1 MARKPKNIMFKT
13 ARQSRGGDNKRFAA
27 ILIACVVLILAI
39 SVFVILSK
47 NDFDIKNVLGGDALT
62 ETQPEQSVS
71 AETEIEASKTYL
83 LWCADDSES
92 ELRFAWLV
100 NFTLPERRVKLC
112 ALDTDMRLGTDENR
126 QSIKYVFKHRG
137 IKALVSEMET
147 DWELQIDGYIGSDDE
162 SFKSMVNYFGG
173 FDITVPEQIDYRS
186 GELTVILVKGKQNL
200 KGDSLFKYIRYLG
213 TLGEKG
219 RSLQAAALGEMLD
232 YVFKPS
238 NINRC
243 GNIFSRVSN
252 TLETD
257 LTIVDFSA
265 AEEGI
270 KVFAESGIALK
281 RTSETPEEFKE

>member
-27 ILIACVVLILAI
+27 ILIACVVAILAV

-47 NDFDIKNVLGGDALT
+47 NDFDIKSVLGGDAPT
-62 ETQPEQSVS
+62 ESQPEQSVS
-71 AETEIEASKTYL
+71 DEAEIEASKTYL
-83 LWCADDSES
+83 LWCADDSVS

-112 ALDTDMRLGTDENR
+112 ALDTDMRLGDEENR
-126 QSIKYVFKHRG
+126 QSIKYIFKHNG
-137 IKALVSEMET
+137 IKSLVSEMEE
-147 DWELQIDGYIGSDDE
+147 DFGFRIDGYIGSDDE

-213 TLGEKG
+213 TLGERG

-232 YVFKPS
+232 FVFKPS
-238 NINRC
+238 NINRL
-243 GNIFSRVSN
+243 GNIFSRISN

-257 LTIVDFSA
+257 LTIVDYSS

-270 KVFAESGIALK
+270 KVFAENGVALK
-281 RTSETPEEFKE
+281 RTSESPDEFKE